1 MEITKHFQPTA
12 GGEGI
17 VEKLQVIRVSGEKS
31 VVSSEC
37 GR

>member
-17 VEKLQVIRVSGEKS
+17 VEKLQGVNGELS
-31 VVSSEC
+31 VVSSE
-37 GR
+37 